1 MELLSVGRQVMRR
14 RSAAPLALF
23 ITLGMVAS
31 LAIPV
36 TGIAQ
41 SSIDLVIA
49 STTDVHG
56 RLRGWD
62 YYAGTPDPTHSLA
75 SAATIVDS
83 VRRAN
88 PGRVVLVEAGD
99 ILQGNPLT
107 YVAARVAP
115 PPVHPVIAAMNVMR
129 YDAAVL
135 GNHEFNY
142 GVPFLKRAI
151 AQAGFPFVA
160 ANVHYRDGR
169 RFVAPLAMVTR
180 GGVRIAVVGG
190 TTPGSMVWD
199 RDNLNHAGV
208 TVSDIV
214 PAVRASVAE
223 ARRRKADVVIVL
235 LHSGL
240 AERATYDSVAT
251 GLPSENVAARIPQE
265 IPGVDV
271 VVFGHSHREV
281 VDTTIGGALVM
292 QPRNW
297 AGSVALGTLTLKKT
311 GGKWTVVAK
320 RAERVLVAGHQE
332 APAVLAAFT
341 RTHETARTWVQTVI
355 GHTSVAWRSDSARVT
370 DVPLMDLVAEVMRR
384 ETKSDLAAVSAFSLD
399 AMLPAGDITR
409 AMVARLYPYDNTLRA
424 VRISGAQVRAYLEH
438 SARYYRSLGPNGVL
452 PAQGL
457 IDQGVA
463 GYNFDMLAGVDY
475 ILDLRQ
481 PVGQRVTRLQYHG
494 RDVQPGDSFT
504 MAVNNYRQSG
514 GGAYAMLAGAP
525 VIYERDTDIRQLIIA
540 EIERA
545 KEIAPSQYYTANW
558 TIEPAVAREAIL
570 REQQRGRRA
579 EASGQASASVVNA
592 RSSSSANAAGVAAAR
607 ATTGQRVLRVIAMS
621 DFHAQLQPRLDGGN
635 PMGGAVAL
643 SAALR
648 TAQRECV
655 APACESLVIDAGDLF
670 TGTPASDWDSGRPTV
685 GVVNRFDI
693 AAGAL
698 GNHEFDFGQDTLQ
711 LRLREL
717 RYAVLGANVRGPDG
731 QMPTWLRADTM
742 VQRGDIRI
750 GIVGAAGTHTASS
763 AAKRKVA
770 GLTFIDPLPVYRE
783 RARALRAAGAQVI
796 VFVVHD
802 GGRCERDRPTV
813 CEGEGLTLG
822 RKLAALGAERPDV
835 FVMGHAHVNLA
846 LDLDGM
852 PAVEPTSSG
861 RGIAVVDLPVGGGS
875 ARSGIRPVRGNSVEG
890 AEPSVDSIVR
900 VASARSA
907 AKEQQPVATIA
918 VDLRRTGTQ
927 YPLGN
932 LIADAARTMGAGD
945 VGLMNNGGIRVD
957 LRAGPLAFGG
967 VHQLSPFGNV
977 LVRMRV
983 RGRDL
988 RPMMERTF
996 ARNVPDAH
1004 VSGLLVQYDPTK
1016 PDGQRITSLATADGA
1031 PIAADRI
1038 YGVVMNDYMI
1048 DDLYGDLQKTAVSVE
1063 YLPLRD
1069 IDALAEYLKRQPQP
1083 VRADTTQRIRPASTG
1098 TH

>member
-1 MELLSVGRQVMRR
+1 MVRR
-14 RSAAPLALF
+14 RSALLALAT
-23 ITLGMVAS
+23 TLG
-31 LAIPV
+31 AIAPAALPSPA
-36 TGIAQ
+36 GAQ
-41 SSIDLVIA
+41 TKVDLVIA

-62 YYAGTPDPTHSLA
+62 YYAGAPDPTHSLA
-75 SAATIVDS
+75 SAATIIDS
-83 VRRAN
+83 VRGAN

-142 GVPFLKRAI
+142 GVPLLKRAI

-160 ANVHYRDGR
+160 ANVHYTDGR

-180 GGVRIAVVGG
+180 AGVRIAIVGG

-199 RDNLNHAGV
+199 RDNLQQAGV

-214 PAVRASVAE
+214 PAVKASVAE
-223 ARRRKADVVIVL
+223 ARRRKADVVVVL

-240 AERATYDSVAT
+240 GEPATYDSVAT
-251 GLPSENVAARIPQE
+251 GLPSENVAGRIPRE

-297 AGSVALGTLTLKKT
+297 AGSVGVGTLTLEKT
-311 GGKWTVVAK
+311 KGKWTVVAK
-320 RAERVLVAGHQE
+320 RGERVLVTGHKE
-332 APAVLAAFT
+332 SPAILAAFA
-341 RTHETARTWVQTVI
+341 RTHETARTWVQTVV
-355 GHTSVAWRSDSARVT
+355 GRTSVAWRSDSARVI

-399 AMLPAGDITR
+399 ATLPAGDITR
-409 AMVARLYPYDNTLRA
+409 AMIARLYPYDNTLRA
-424 VRISGAQVRAYLEH
+424 VRVTGAQIRAYLEH
-438 SARYYRSLGPNGVL
+438 SARYYRSLGPDGQP
-452 PAQGL
+452 PANGL
-457 IDQGVA
+457 IDPAVA

-475 ILDLRQ
+475 VLDLRQ
-481 PVGQRVTRLQYHG
+481 PVGQRVTRLKYQG
-494 RDVQPGDSFT
+494 RDVQPGDTFT

-514 GGAYAMLAGAP
+514 GGAYAMLADAP
-525 VIYERDTDIRQLIIA
+525 VIYERDTDIRQLVIA
-540 EIERA
+540 EIERVKQIEPA
-545 KEIAPSQYYTANW
+545 QYFTANW
-558 TIEPAVAREAIL
+558 TIEPAAAREAIM

-579 EASGQASASVVNA
+579 EATGRASASTV
-592 RSSSSANAAGVAAAR
+592 S
-607 ATTGQRVLRVIAMS
+607 TTPGQRTLRVIAMS
-621 DFHAQLQPRLDGGN
+621 DFHAQLAPRVEGGS

-648 TAQRECV
+648 KAQGECV
-655 APACESLVIDAGDLF
+655 APACENVIIDAGDLF

-698 GNHEFDFGQDTLQ
+698 GNHEFDLGQDTLRV
-711 LRLREL
+711 RLREL
-717 RYAVLGANVRGPDG
+717 RYRVLGANVRGPDG
-731 QMPTWLRADTM
+731 QMPSWLRADTM
-742 VQRGDIRI
+742 VQRGGIRI
-750 GIVGAAGTHTASS
+750 GIVGAAGTHTSTSASR
-763 AAKRKVA
+763 RKVE
-770 GLTFIDPLPVYRE
+770 GLTFLDPLPVYRE

-796 VFVVHD
+796 IFVVHD

-813 CEGEGLTLG
+813 CEGEGIALG
-822 RKLAALGAERPDV
+822 RRVAALGAERPDV
-835 FVMGHAHVNLA
+835 YVMGHAHVNLA
-846 LDLDGM
+846 FDFDGM

-861 RGIAVVDLPVGGGS
+861 RGIVVVDLPVGGGA
-875 ARSGIRPVRGNSVEG
+875 ARTEIRPVRGNVTEG

-900 VASARSA
+900 VASARSE

-918 VDLRRTGTQ
+918 ADLRRTGNQ

-932 LIADAARTMGAGD
+932 LIADAVRTIGAGD
-945 VGLMNNGGIRVD
+945 IGMMNNGGIRVD
-957 LRAGPLAFGG
+957 VRAGPIAFGG
-967 VHQLSPFGNV
+967 VHRISPFGNM

-988 RPMMERTF
+988 KPMMERTF
-996 ARNVPDAH
+996 ARNAPDAH
-1004 VSGLLVQYDPTK
+1004 VSGLLIEYDATK
-1016 PDGQRITSLATADGA
+1016 PDGQRITRLTAANGA
-1031 PIAADRI
+1031 AIVPDRI
-1038 YGVVMNDYMI
+1038 YSVVMNDFMI
-1048 DDLYGDLQKTAVSVE
+1048 DDLYLDLQKTAVSVE
-1063 YLPLRD
+1063 YLPIQD
-1069 IDALAEYLKRQPQP
+1069 SDALAEYLRRQPQP
-1083 VRADTTQRIRPASTG
+1083 VQADSTVRIRSVSPGAR
-1098 TH
+1098 